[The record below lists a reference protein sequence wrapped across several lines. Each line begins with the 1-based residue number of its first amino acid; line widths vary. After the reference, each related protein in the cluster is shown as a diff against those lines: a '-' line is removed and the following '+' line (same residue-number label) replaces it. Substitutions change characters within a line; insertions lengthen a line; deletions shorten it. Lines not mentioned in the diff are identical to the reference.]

1 MSQIY
6 LFSCAVDQK
15 VVYMV
20 THWTDAMEKYLDRK
34 DRTMS
39 YKFTYRNVR
48 DITVKQTFLTK
59 KKRKTSKLPGQLRN
73 LMVNL
78 KCNEIFSQ
86 VKPGFPFSPMN
97 N

>member
-1 MSQIY
+1 MQDAY
-6 LFSCAVDQK
+6 ALNGQK
-15 VVYMV
+15 
-20 THWTDAMEKYLDRK
+20 TRHRRKEKYLDRK

-48 DITVKQTFLTK
+48 DITLKQTFLTK

-97 N
+97 NQGWETREI